1 MAGLADWAFDQLGS
15 WRVELCI
22 EPWNEPS
29 KQVALSAGFVREGL
43 LRNWQAVAG
52 RRSDVEMFSRVRPL
66 ASGSDD

>member
-1 MAGLADWAFDQLGS
+1 MTGLADWAFDQLGS

-43 LRNWQAVAG
+43 LRNWQAVGG